1 LLFSFSVA
9 FFRFFQVAK
18 YSQKKNCGQNL
29 HYHACHQKKTK
40 CLAANKTMAARN
52 VMQFMCRVRESNEVL
67 L

>member
-1 LLFSFSVA
+1 
-9 FFRFFQVAK
+9 VAK